1 MPKGLV
7 CIGAQMN
14 ITMHNIAKYAR
25 CATAFS
31 VSSCVLVLNARLNA
45 PKCRANSSK
54 MCCQLHNDACC
65 MQPLMLS
72 TD

>member
-14 ITMHNIAKYAR
+14 ITMHNIAKYSR

-31 VSSCVLVLNARLNA
+31 VSSCVLVLNALRFGA
-45 PKCRANSSK
+45 KRSAIWC
-54 MCCQLHNDACC
+54 
-65 MQPLMLS
+65 
-72 TD
+72 